1 MSKNAEQD
9 DKKTLILN
17 SAEYIFQ
24 SKDYHQATVEEI
36 AKKAGVGKG
45 TIYQYFSS
53 KQDILQELYQKGKDE
68 YIKRQENIKKRIKSN
83 VVLRD
88 DNENNENPND
98 LIKEYIDVNN
108 ELSDLIVKITN
119 KEHETKLEIG
129 ISIADAINIRDKL
142 ERELDIYK
150 TVLKE
155 LNSKDYRNAKNEI
168 KMKVLVNVKEIQAE
182 ADKLSKAYSDIDVI
196 IQSANWNTDL

>member
-1 MSKNAEQD
+1 MKLGEALL
-9 DKKTLILN
+9 K
-17 SAEYIFQ
+17 
-24 SKDYHQATVEEI
+24 
-36 AKKAGVGKG
+36 
-45 TIYQYFSS
+45 
-53 KQDILQELYQKGKDE
+53 KDE

-155 LNSKDYRNAKNEI
+155 LNSKDYRNAKNE
-168 KMKVLVNVKEIQAE
+168 
-182 ADKLSKAYSDIDVI
+182 
-196 IQSANWNTDL
+196 